1 MTEFMDNETLIYKLL
16 ARALRD
22 IRIASKDS
30 NSQFTFE
37 IADIFHN
44 IPFQIERVKIAKKI
58 INK

>member
-1 MTEFMDNETLIYKLL
+1 MDNETLIYKLL